1 MFDSLSSR
9 FRSAFQ
15 NLRGRGRISESNIS
29 ESLREV
35 RMALLEADVNFQ
47 VAKDF
52 IQGVKEKAI
61 GKQVF
66 RSIKPG
72 ELMVK
77 IIHDELVDLLGSS
90 HQDLQLGKAPSP
102 IMMVGLHGSG
112 KTTSSGK
119 LARLLSQEGRRPL
132 LVAADVHRPAAMDQ
146 LEALGGQLEIPVLAL
161 KGETDV
167 LRIAEEAEREARS
180 QDRDVLIYD
189 TAGRLQVDEDL
200 IRELVRLHQRIG
212 SQEVLLVLD
221 AATGQE
227 AVSVATHFDQALG
240 ITGCILTKLDGD
252 ARGGAALSM
261 RAVTGKPVK
270 MVGTGERLEEFQ
282 RFHPDRMASRIL
294 GMGDVVTLVEKAA
307 EVIKKEDAQK
317 MEKSIL
323 RGDFT
328 LVDFL
333 DQMRQLKR
341 LGSMESVLRM
351 IPGGGDILNQSQFTG
366 NEKTMARAEAMI
378 CSMTQEERL
387 KPQILNASRRK
398 RIAAGS
404 GVQVSELNVMLS
416 RFSQMRRMVKRIGKK
431 NPRSMRRMLKKI
443 PRKALYRS

>member
-1 MFDSLSSR
+1 
-9 FRSAFQ
+9 
-15 NLRGRGRISESNIS
+15 
-29 ESLREV
+29 
-35 RMALLEADVNFQ
+35 MALLEADVNFQ

-77 IIHDELVDLLGSS
+77 IIPRRAGRPSGILPPGPPA
-90 HQDLQLGKAPSP
+90 GKAPSP

-252 ARGGAALSM
+252 GPGRGRPLHEGGDRKAGQDGRHGGEAGGIPALPSGPDGQPHSGDGG
-261 RAVTGKPVK
+261 RGHP
-270 MVGTGERLEEFQ
+270 GGEGCRGDQEGGRPEDGEE
-282 RFHPDRMASRIL
+282 HPP
-294 GMGDVVTLVEKAA
+294 
-307 EVIKKEDAQK
+307 
-317 MEKSIL
+317 
-323 RGDFT
+323 GDFT